1 MGRSHEIVNKVESL
15 FGMRSDMAKMDQV
28 STSILNQI
36 EDNRQ
41 NFGTLQQHF
50 KKFFD
55 DTSAKQNQAFEI
67 NRLLSEV
74 SGGAPAVKVEAA
86 QDK

>member
-55 DTSAKQNQAFEI
+55 DTSAKQN
-67 NRLLSEV
+67 
-74 SGGAPAVKVEAA
+74 
-86 QDK
+86 